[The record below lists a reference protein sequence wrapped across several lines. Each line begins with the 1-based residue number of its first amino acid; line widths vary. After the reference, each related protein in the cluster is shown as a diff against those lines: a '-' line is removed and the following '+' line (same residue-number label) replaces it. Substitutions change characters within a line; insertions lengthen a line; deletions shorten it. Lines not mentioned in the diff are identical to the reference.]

1 MACGRKCSPIPSPLQ
16 SPESLPIPAA
26 TRPIFSSGFGHGF
39 DQVYVLR
46 VVMTSIASI
55 IALLL
60 FVFVVLK
67 FIGRYYFSRRYYN
80 NRRINS
86 PILFDIRGDS
96 AFSDDDDGPPI
107 IHPIWYI
114 NTVGLQQS
122 VIDSIAI
129 FKYRKYDGLIEG
141 TECSVCLGEFQE
153 DDSLRILPKC
163 THAFHVQCIDTWLR
177 SRKNCPLCRA
187 PIVRETSG
195 REVTAVTV
203 PELEVVGEIRVENS
217 GGSGRVDSSQV
228 GEGQSSQLRVEEEDN
243 NSGIVA
249 IEDGADGEVSDKD
262 LGNCE
267 KTNRVRRSVSVHS
280 YPSST
285 FEAPT
290 QELNSY
296 SLHSF

>member
-1 MACGRKCSPIPSPLQ
+1 MACGRKCSPIPSPLP
-16 SPESLPIPAA
+16 SPKLLPMP
-26 TRPIFSSGFGHGF
+26 TWPIMSAGDGHGF
-39 DQVYVLR
+39 DQIYVLR
-46 VVMTSIASI
+46 VVMASIASI
-55 IALLL
+55 IGLLL
-60 FVFVVLK
+60 LLFVVLK
-67 FIGRYYFSRRYYN
+67 FIGRYYFSRRYF

-96 AFSDDDDGPPI
+96 VFSDDDDGPPI
-107 IHPIWYI
+107 MHPIWFI

-129 FKYRKYDGLIEG
+129 FKYRKDNGLIEG

-187 PIVRETSG
+187 PIVRENSG

-203 PELEVVGEIRVENS
+203 PELEVVGEIRMENS

-228 GEGQSSQLRVEEEDN
+228 GEGENSQLRVEDDDD
-243 NSGIVA
+243 SGIVA
-249 IEDGADGEVSDKD
+249 IEDGADGEVSDKN
-262 LGNCE
+262 LGNCD
-267 KTNRVRRSVSVHS
+267 KMNRVRRSVSVHS
-280 YPSST
+280 FPPST